1 MATLNEVIKLI
12 PIYVMGK
19 RYDVPDGLT
28 ILKAMEF
35 SGYRLK
41 RGCGCR
47 GGVCGA
53 CVTLYR
59 KKGSYQLKV
68 GLACQTV
75 IEPDIYLTQLPFVP
89 ANKAVYA
96 LKEVPPGDSSIVK
109 LYPELMRCLQ
119 CNTCTKACPMDLEVM
134 SFVASAMRGDLEAVV
149 ELSMECV
156 MCGMC
161 AARCP
166 AELAP
171 FNIALLVR
179 RMYGRHVI
187 PPSPQLNARLKE
199 IEDGKFTE
207 ELGRLK
213 KMAFPDLQEIFKDLQ
228 AKKGASV

>member
-1 MATLNEVIKLI
+1 MLNDIIKLI

-19 RYDVPDGLT
+19 KYEVPQGLT

-35 SGYRLK
+35 AGYRLK

-53 CVTLYR
+53 CVTVYR
-59 KKGSYQLKV
+59 KKGHYQLKV

-75 IEPDIYLTQLPFVP
+75 IEPDIYLVQLPYVP
-89 ANKAVYA
+89 ANKAIYTIKNVSPA
-96 LKEVPPGDSSIVK
+96 DSNIIK
-109 LYPELMRCLQ
+109 FYPELMRCLQ
-119 CNTCTKACPMDLEVM
+119 CNTCTKSCPMELDVM
-134 SFVASAMRGDLEAVV
+134 NYVAAAMRGALKEVV

-171 FNIALLVR
+171 FNIALLIR
-179 RMYGRHVI
+179 RIYGKHVV
-187 PPSPQLNARLKE
+187 PASPQLIQRLKE
-199 IEDGKFTE
+199 IREGKFEE
-207 ELGRLK
+207 ELSQLK
-213 KMAFPDLQEIFKDLQ
+213 ESNQTELQERYKELQ
-228 AKKGASV
+228 ATKGASV